1 MSMSCDAIPGELF
14 GLYGHKV
21 AVVAFLPL
29 TYTRTKPVVEMEIEA
44 LSGSLLIGKM
54 L

>member
-1 MSMSCDAIPGELF
+1 MSWLATPCILL
-14 GLYGHKV
+14 GLYGHKD

-29 TYTRTKPVVEMEIEA
+29 TYTSVKPVVEMEIEA
-44 LSGSLLIGKM
+44 LSGSLFIGKM